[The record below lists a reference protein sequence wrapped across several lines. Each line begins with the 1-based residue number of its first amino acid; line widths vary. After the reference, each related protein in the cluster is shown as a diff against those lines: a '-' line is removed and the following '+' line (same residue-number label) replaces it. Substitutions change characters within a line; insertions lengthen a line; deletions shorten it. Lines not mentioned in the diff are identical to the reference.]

1 MAFENVGAIN
11 HKNASHQKAVYA
23 KVAVAGMPLAM
34 VEKGKLFHVADV
46 RGKDSTKSFL
56 QSLGFAEGA
65 EVTLISEIGGD
76 VIVNV
81 KGTRV
86 AISKT
91 MATRILTV

>member
-1 MAFENVGAIN
+1 MAFDNVGAIN
-11 HKNASHQKAVYA
+11 HKSASHQKEVYA
-23 KVAVAGMPLAM
+23 KVTGMPLAM
-34 VEKGKLFHVADV
+34 AEKGRQMHVAGV

-86 AISKT
+86 AISKV

>member
-1 MAFENVGAIN
+1 MAFDNVGAIN
-11 HKNASHQKAVYA
+11 HKNASPQKAVYA
-23 KVAVAGMPLAM
+23 KVTGMPLAM
-34 VEKGKLFHVADV
+34 AEKGRLLHVAGV

-86 AISKT
+86 AISKS
-91 MATRILTV
+91 MATRILTA

>member
-1 MAFENVGAIN
+1 MALDNVGAIH
-11 HKNASHQKAVYA
+11 HKNASHTKEVYA
-23 KVAVAGMPLAM
+23 KVTGMPLAM
-34 VEKGKLFHVADV
+34 AEKGKLFHVAGI
-46 RGKDSTKSFL
+46 RGKDNTKNFL

-86 AISKT
+86 AISKS